1 MIGFGANLTTTW
13 SKAFIGLET
22 RICAALIGSAKS
34 GGTKTAD
41 ARVLR
46 SSPMYFRFVKKL
58 ISPGVASPSDAAP
71 VIFSVE
77 SPTNSPPDSAASSL
91 TVKFT
96 RVVKLLKRQGR
107 AGPA

>member
-1 MIGFGANLTTTW
+1 
-13 SKAFIGLET
+13 
-22 RICAALIGSAKS
+22 
-34 GGTKTAD
+34 
-41 ARVLR
+41 
-46 SSPMYFRFVKKL
+46 MYFRFVKKL

-77 SPTNSPPDSAASSL
+77 SPTNSPPDSEASSL

-107 AGPA
+107 AGSPLHAAARTGVQAIPAADSLTRRVILCSSEVGVFR

>member
-1 MIGFGANLTTTW
+1 LVGF
-13 SKAFIGLET
+13 ET

-46 SSPMYFRFVKKL
+46 SSATYFRFAKKL

-77 SPTNSPPDSAASSL
+77 SPTNSPPDGAASSL
-91 TVKFT
+91 TVKVT
-96 RVVKLLKRQGR
+96 GLLTVEPLR
-107 AGPA
+107 